1 MDLNKSQKVMLFRF
15 SAYGFLKN
23 LRFFEPLILLFF
35 VQYKALSY
43 TQFGVLI
50 GIREVCVWL
59 LEVPTGIIAD
69 VTGRRRAMMLA
80 FGSYIVSFLIFS
92 LTSSFWAFIPAM
104 VLFALGETFRSGT
117 HKSMIMR
124 HLELEGLGDIKV
136 HYYGF
141 TRSMSRLGSA
151 LSALAVGVLAFTG
164 VDYAIIFPAT
174 IVPYVLGL
182 LLMMTYPAE
191 LDGETKSTAILSNMW
206 KHTVDS
212 AKSLFHVHELGKV
225 VVNESVFESFFRVA
239 KDYLQPILQT
249 AALSLPV
256 LMTVEDPEKR
266 TFLLV
271 GVVYF
276 FVYMNSF
283 VSSRYSGHIADRAG
297 HLGRTLNYLFW
308 VFAIAFTLVGAFYRA
323 DWYLPAIIMLFFF
336 YTLYNI
342 RKPVVVGFLSDRIPS
357 QQRATVLSVQNQLR
371 AIIAGVV
378 APLFGLIVDHPK
390 LGITWAF
397 LLGGVV
403 LVVLGVLLRL
413 ESRPEAPE
421 PEAVPA
427 TTGESEAS

>member
-1 MDLNKSQKVMLFRF
+1 MDLNKSQKLMLLKF

-23 LRFFEPLILLFF
+23 LRFFEPVLLLFF
-35 VQYKALSY
+35 TLDKGLSY
-43 TQFGVLI
+43 TQFGLLV

-59 LEVPTGIIAD
+59 LEIPTGIIAD

-92 LTSSFWAFIPAM
+92 LTSSFWAFVPAM

-124 HLELEGLGDIKV
+124 HLELEGLGDLKV

-151 LSALAVGVLAFTG
+151 FSALALIVLAFAEP
-164 VDYAIIFPAT
+164 DYGIIFPAT

-182 LLMMTYPAE
+182 LLMTTYPAE
-191 LDGETKSTAILSNMW
+191 LDGETKSTAILGSMW

-239 KDYLQPILQT
+239 KDYLQPIVQT

-256 LMTVEDPEKR
+256 LMAVEDPQKR
-266 TFLLV
+266 TFLAL

-308 VFAIAFTLVGAFYRA
+308 VFAIAFTLVGAFYRV
-323 DWYLPAIIMLFFF
+323 DWHLPAIIMLFFF
-336 YTLYNI
+336 YTLYNV

-371 AIIAGVV
+371 AIIAAIV
-378 APLFGLIVDHPK
+378 APLFGLIADNPK

-403 LVVLGVLLRL
+403 LVVLGVILRL
-413 ESRPEAPE
+413 ESRPAAPE
-421 PEAVPA
+421 PEAVPSPNPEA
-427 TTGESEAS
+427 DTT